1 MGIYNEEKTMRF
13 TKATWRNSLITGT
26 IALGLLGAATANAA
40 DYAGTAYIAGMGG
53 HFAKAVFKIDPKA
66 EAPITIGELDKI
78 DVGTGATHPIHDA
91 RIDNKDRNTIYWSTY
106 KPDAAANNSYHYGKS
121 DLKSGNV
128 VTDKTFPVPAKVMST
143 KAGYCASAQTKNY
156 FMPIS
161 MNKPGYLSVID
172 KKTMEMK
179 HNIFFD
185 GSEADVK
192 GGVKYTHG
200 INSPDMKEILIT
212 MNASNS
218 APDNKE
224 LGDGIGK
231 LHLFVLD
238 AKALE
243 QGKIK
248 VLRKGVADGNVKK
261 TISFRQY
268 YSPDGKYIANATGD
282 ILFLIDAKTLKTVA
296 SVTMAPLEETH
307 DAIFTPDS
315 KYVMLTT
322 RTKAILPG
330 CKDPAKPADGE
341 WRMDGQVR
349 LFDVA
354 AKKMVGK
361 ATSACLACHD
371 EQLGT
376 GEDAPHAILCGLD
389 VNWAAKATA
398 KKK

>member
-1 MGIYNEEKTMRF
+1 MQF
-13 TKATWRNSLITGT
+13 TKSTWRKSLITGT
-26 IALGLLGAATANAA
+26 VVALGLAGATAAMAA
-40 DYAGTAYIAGMGG
+40 GNYSGTAYIAGMGG

-66 EAPITIGELDKI
+66 ETPITLDELDKI
-78 DVGTGATHPIHDA
+78 DIGSGATHPTHDA
-91 RIDNKDRNTIYWSTY
+91 RIDNKDRNTMFWSTY
-106 KPDAAANNSYHYGKS
+106 KPDAAASNSYHYGKT
-121 DLKSGNV
+121 DLKTGQV
-128 VTDKTFPVPAKVMST
+128 ITDKTFPVPAKVMNT
-143 KAGYCASAQTKNY
+143 KAGYCASAQTKNF

-161 MNKPGYLSVID
+161 MNKPGYISVID

-179 HNIFFD
+179 HNIFLE
-185 GSEADVK
+185 GTEADIK

-212 MNASNS
+212 LNEADV

-231 LHLFVLD
+231 MHMFVLD

-243 QGKIK
+243 QGKVK
-248 VLRKGVADGNVKK
+248 VLRKGVADGNAKK

-282 ILFLIDAKTLKTVA
+282 ILFLIDAKTLKTLA

-315 KYVMLTT
+315 KYVMITT
-322 RTKAILPG
+322 RTKAVLPG
-330 CKDPAKPADGE
+330 CKDPSKPADGE
-341 WRMDGQVR
+341 WRMDGQLR

-354 AKKMVGK
+354 AKKLVGK
-361 ATSACLACHD
+361 STSACLKCHD

-389 VNWAAKATA
+389 VNWAKVA

>member
-1 MGIYNEEKTMRF
+1 MQL
-13 TKATWRNSLITGT
+13 TKSKRRNFLVTST
-26 IALGLLGAATANAA
+26 IALGLMGAAATAGAA
-40 DYAGTAYIAGMGG
+40 NYSGTAYVAGMGG
-53 HFAKAVFKIDPKA
+53 HFAKAVFTIDPKA
-66 EAPITIGELDKI
+66 ETPIILDELDMI
-78 DVGTGATHPIHDA
+78 NVGDGQTHPIHDA
-91 RIDNKDRNTIYWSTY
+91 RIDINDRNTIYWSTY

-121 DLKSGNV
+121 DLKTGKV
-128 VTDKTFPVPAKVMST
+128 LVDKTFAVPAKTLST
-143 KAGYCASAQTKNY
+143 KAGYCASAQTKDF
-156 FMPIS
+156 FMPMS
-161 MNKPGYLSVID
+161 MNKPGYISIID

-179 HNIFFD
+179 HNVFLE
-185 GSEADVK
+185 GTEADIK

-200 INSPDMKEILIT
+200 INSPDMTEVLIT
-212 MNASNS
+212 LNEADVT
-218 APDNKE
+218 PDNKE

-231 LHLFVLD
+231 MHMFVLD
-238 AKALE
+238 AKELE
-243 QGKIK
+243 QGKVK
-248 VLRKGVADGNVKK
+248 VLRKGVADGNAKK

-282 ILFLIDAKTLKTVA
+282 ILFLIDAQTLKTVS

-349 LFDVA
+349 LFDVD
-354 AKKMVGK
+354 AKKMIGK
-361 ATSACLACHD
+361 ATSTCLKCHD
-371 EQLGT
+371 DQLGT

-389 VNWAAKATA
+389 VNWNTTTA
-398 KKK
+398 KK

>member
-1 MGIYNEEKTMRF
+1 MQF
-13 TKATWRNSLITGT
+13 TKLKRRNFLVTST
-26 IALGLLGAATANAA
+26 IALGLMGAAATAGAA
-40 DYAGTAYIAGMGG
+40 NYSGTAYVAGMGG
-53 HFAKAVFKIDPKA
+53 HFAKAVFTIDPKA
-66 EAPITIGELDKI
+66 ETPITLDELDMI
-78 DVGTGATHPIHDA
+78 NVGDGKTHPIHDA
-91 RIDNKDRNTIYWSTY
+91 RIDNNDRNTIYWSTY

-121 DLKSGNV
+121 DLKTGKV
-128 VTDKTFPVPAKVMST
+128 LVDKTFAIPAKTLST
-143 KAGYCASAQTKNY
+143 KAGYCASAQTKDF
-156 FMPIS
+156 FMPMS
-161 MNKPGYLSVID
+161 MNKPGYISIID

-179 HNIFFD
+179 HNIFLE
-185 GSEADVK
+185 GTEADIK

-212 MNASNS
+212 LNEADVT
-218 APDNKE
+218 PDNKE

-231 LHLFVLD
+231 MHLFVLD
-238 AKALE
+238 AKELE
-243 QGKIK
+243 QGKVK
-248 VLRKGVADGNVKK
+248 VLRKGVADGNAKK

-282 ILFLIDAKTLKTVA
+282 ILFLIDAKTLKTVS

-349 LFDVA
+349 LFDVD

-361 ATSACLACHD
+361 ATSTCLKCHD
-371 EQLGT
+371 DQLGT

-389 VNWAAKATA
+389 VNWNTTTA
-398 KKK
+398 KK

>member
-1 MGIYNEEKTMRF
+1 MKIS
-13 TKATWRNSLITGT
+13 KATWRNSLITGT
-26 IALGLLGAATANAA
+26 IALGLMGAAATANAA

-66 EAPITIGELDKI
+66 ESPIALDSLDKVDI
-78 DVGTGATHPIHDA
+78 GDGKTHPFHDA

-106 KPDAAANNSYHYGKS
+106 KPDHSANDSYHYGKM
-121 DLKSGNV
+121 DLRTEKV
-128 VTDKTFPVPAKVMST
+128 LVDKTFPVPPNTLST
-143 KAGYCASAQTKNY
+143 KAGYCASAQTKDF

-161 MNKPGYLSVID
+161 MNKPGYISIID

-179 HNIFFD
+179 HNVFFD
-185 GSEADVK
+185 GTDADVK

-212 MNASNS
+212 MNESNS

-224 LGDGIGK
+224 LGDTIGK

-238 AKALE
+238 SKALE
-243 QGKIK
+243 QGKVK
-248 VLRKGVADGNVKK
+248 VLRKGVADGNFKS

-282 ILFLIDAKTLKTVA
+282 ILFLIDAKTLKTLA
-296 SVTMAPLEETH
+296 SVTMAPHEETH

-315 KYVMLTT
+315 KYVMITT
-322 RTKAILPG
+322 RTKVIFPE
-330 CKDPAKPADGE
+330 CQNPAKPADGE

-361 ATSACLACHD
+361 PTSTCLKCHD
-371 EQLGT
+371 EMLGT
-376 GEDAPHAILCGLD
+376 GPEAPHAILCGLD
-389 VNWAAKATA
+389 VNWAGKAVKSA
-398 KKK
+398 KK

>member
-1 MGIYNEEKTMRF
+1 MQF

-26 IALGLLGAATANAA
+26 LALGLMGAATANAA
-40 DYAGTAYIAGMGG
+40 DYAGTAYVSGMGG

-66 EAPITIGELDKI
+66 ETPIILDELDKI
-78 DVGTGATHPIHDA
+78 DIGDGKTHPTHDA
-91 RIDNKDRNTIYWSTY
+91 RIDYKDRNTMFWSTY

-121 DLKSGNV
+121 DLKTGK
-128 VTDKTFPVPAKVMST
+128 VTADKTFPIPAKVMST
-143 KAGYCASAQTKNY
+143 KAGYCASAQTKDY

-161 MNKPGYLSVID
+161 MNKPGYISIID

-179 HNIFFD
+179 HNIFLE
-185 GSEADVK
+185 GTEADIK

-212 MNASNS
+212 VNEADV

-224 LGDGIGK
+224 LGDTIGK
-231 LHLFVLD
+231 MHMFVLD

-243 QGKIK
+243 QGKVQ

-282 ILFLIDAKTLKTVA
+282 ILFIIDAKTLKTLA
-296 SVTMAPLEETH
+296 SVAMAPLEETH

-315 KYVMLTT
+315 KYVMITT
-322 RTKAILPG
+322 RTKSILPD
-330 CKDPAKPADGE
+330 CKNPEKPADGE
-341 WRMDGQVR
+341 WRMDGQLR
-349 LFDVA
+349 LYDVA

-361 ATSACLACHD
+361 ATSACLKCHD

-376 GEDAPHAILCGLD
+376 GADAPHAVLCGLD
-389 VNWAAKATA
+389 VNWAAKGA